1 MTMDRQ
7 TAENR
12 LYREARLLDERD
24 FHGWLQMFSQDCLYW
39 LPVVE
44 SADELEPSIIRDDR
58 RRMEERVFRLLETPA
73 HAQMPPSR
81 TQHDVT
87 NVEVVSDGDGGV
99 HVRCNLTVH
108 ELRPGDPSQVGLASP
123 RLFAGRCHYVFR
135 DEGEWRITLKKVLL
149 LDRDLPQ
156 YNLTFLF

>member
-1 MTMDRQ
+1 MDRQ
-7 TAENR
+7 TAEE
-12 LYREARLLDERD
+12 LLFREARLLDERD
-24 FHGWLQMFSQDCLYW
+24 FHGWLRMFSEDCLYW

-44 SADELEPSIIRDDR
+44 TAGELEPSIIRDDR
-58 RRMEERVFRLLETPA
+58 QRMEERIFRLLETPA

-87 NVEVVSDGDGGV
+87 NVEVVSGDDGEAN
-99 HVRCNLTVH
+99 VRCNLTVH
-108 ELRPGDPSQVGLASP
+108 ELRPGDPSQVGLATP

-149 LDRDLPQ
+149 LGRDLPQ
-156 YNLTFLF
+156 YNLTFVF